1 MKASARPD
9 LTGAGADPEAM
20 VKRIRAGL
28 VAAGLALLVAQC
40 APTPGAPAAGIV
52 VASKLDTE
60 GGVLGNI
67 ILQALQARG
76 LPTVDKIQ
84 LGATAIVRQ
93 ALIEGQIDVYPEYTG
108 NAAFFFGKADLP
120 VWKDPEA
127 AYRTARDLDRAAND
141 LVWLTPA
148 SANNTWA
155 IAVRQEIARAAGL
168 RTMSDFGRYVAGGG
182 AIRLAASSEFVT
194 SPGALPAFG
203 RAYGFTLRPDQLVI
217 LAGGDTAATIAAA
230 ARGTSGTNAAMV
242 FGTDGSMAVARLVM
256 LDDDKG
262 VQPVY
267 QPAPLVRGAVL
278 KAHPEIAAVL
288 DPIFRR
294 LDLATL
300 RDLNGRVQIGGEPA
314 SAVAADF
321 LRRARRFRPCR
332 RRPGFGPGGRNAA
345 RLLPGAHGCRGCG
358 DGRYRSHRARAARR
372 GSGNLRRF
380 AILGLVSGKNRQRGL
395 RPAAIARTQ
404 TRPEGRIG
412 RLSRCQRLLQH
423 QPILL
428 SAKG

>member
-1 MKASARPD
+1 MSEGGRP
-9 LTGAGADPEAM
+9 TGPTGRRAEPEAM

-28 VAAGLALLVAQC
+28 VAAGLALLTAQC

-93 ALIEGQIDVYPEYTG
+93 ALIAGQIDIYPEYTG

-155 IAVRQEIARAAGL
+155 IAVREEVARAAGL

-182 AIRLAASSEFVT
+182 AIKLAASSEFVT
-194 SPGALPAFG
+194 SPGALSAFG

-267 QPAPLVRGAVL
+267 QPAPVVRGAVL

-321 LRRARRFRPCR
+321 LRQN
-332 RRPGFGPGGRNAA
+332 GFVR
-345 RLLPGAHGCRGCG
+345 
-358 DGRYRSHRARAARR
+358 
-372 GSGNLRRF
+372 
-380 AILGLVSGKNRQRGL
+380 
-395 RPAAIARTQ
+395 
-404 TRPEGRIG
+404 
-412 RLSRCQRLLQH
+412 
-423 QPILL
+423 
-428 SAKG
+428 